1 VKRRIVLAVIV
12 SLAVLVPVGC
22 GQEQAP
28 VGEPAAPSA
37 PPANLDQTTEA
48 AKAASDQV
56 GEMADTAVGQ
66 VGEMIRQVKGSLAED
81 KVDAARELMDRLVAL
96 KDSLPD
102 SLRAEIDRLEAMFP
116 AE

>member
-1 VKRRIVLAVIV
+1 
-12 SLAVLVPVGC
+12 
-22 GQEQAP
+22 
-28 VGEPAAPSA
+28 
-37 PPANLDQTTEA
+37 
-48 AKAASDQV
+48 
-56 GEMADTAVGQ
+56 MADTAVGQ

-81 KVDAARELMDRLVAL
+81 KMDAARELMDRLVAL

>member
-1 VKRRIVLAVIV
+1 VKRQFVLAAIA
-12 SLAVLVPVGC
+12 SLAVLGPVGC

-28 VGEPAAPSA
+28 MEEPAGPSE
-37 PPANLDQTTEA
+37 PSTTLDQATEA

-56 GEMADTAVGQ
+56 GETADTAVEQ
-66 VGEMIRQVKGSLAED
+66 VGDMIRHVKGSLAED
-81 KVDAARELMDRLVAL
+81 KMDTARELMDKLVAL

-102 SLRAEIDRLEAMFP
+102 ALRAEIERLEAMFP